1 MFDRN
6 LHKKFSFAGTSEDYR
21 GDSSINVIGDLISC
35 TLGYSVAKY
44 FTLSGFPKIPLVIY
58 FLTEFILSQTIR
70 DNLMLIVVQLFY
82 PIDWI
87 REWQAENIPLTIP
100 KDADDEPEVN
110 EEGYWRTKYTEPLKS
125 YKYKEKGE
133 ESSKETKKNEIRQI
147 GIFRYIYNNFTS

>member
-1 MFDRN
+1 
-6 LHKKFSFAGTSEDYR
+6 
-21 GDSSINVIGDLISC
+21 
-35 TLGYSVAKY
+35 
-44 FTLSGFPKIPLVIY
+44 
-58 FLTEFILSQTIR
+58 
-70 DNLMLIVVQLFY
+70 MLIIVQLFY

-133 ESSKETKKNEIRQI
+133 ESSKETKKTEIRQI